1 MIPLE
6 DPTTLSLLFHLN
18 SEPWLNDEAY
28 KGGSVNQE
36 LKVPDGIIAEIPLP
50 RPSGSALMALLAQR
64 HSCRDFAPVE
74 MSLDNA
80 SALLAAS
87 YGALA
92 PARFGTQMPF
102 LRRTVPSAGGLFP
115 LEVYV
120 FTQRV
125 QRLED
130 GLYHYDVVGHSL
142 RQLRRENVFQT
153 LEPMFYTYPFMKDAN
168 LVFAIAA
175 VFMRIQKKY
184 GPRGYRY
191 TLIEAGHVA
200 QNISLRA
207 IEPAGDPRVLEV
219 KVALVDALE
228 GQGRAAETRALR
240 EEIEGPLRASRSP
253 YAADLRARLAEA
265 ALPPEVKLGLR

>member
-28 KGGSVNQE
+28 KGGAINQE
-36 LKVPDGIIAEIPLP
+36 LKVPDGVIAEIPLP
-50 RPSGSALMALLAQR
+50 RPAGSALMELLAQR
-64 HSCRDFAPVE
+64 HSCRDFAQTE
-74 MSLDNA
+74 MSLENA

-92 PARFGTQMPF
+92 PARFGGQTPF

-125 QRLED
+125 QGIDD
-130 GLYHYDVVGHSL
+130 GLYHYDVVAHSL
-142 RQLRRENVFQT
+142 RQLRRENLFRT

-168 LVFAIAA
+168 LVFAISA

-191 TLIEAGHVA
+191 TLMEAGHVA

-207 IEPAGDPRVLEV
+207 IE
-219 KVALVDALE
+219 
-228 GQGRAAETRALR
+228 
-240 EEIEGPLRASRSP
+240 
-253 YAADLRARLAEA
+253 
-265 ALPPEVKLGLR
+265 LGLATLCMGGFVDSSLNELLNLQPKEEGVVYTIAAGREAQAS